1 MNQEFNVEPIRQLLN
16 RSTARLGQAEVMQ
29 LRDARALALARYD
42 EQHRTAPVLAWAGNL
57 TAAISGHASN
67 SQHRLYYWAAAV
79 LLAAGLL
86 SGVAVWQHALEH
98 DDSEV
103 DIAILTDEM
112 PIDVYVD

>member
-1 MNQEFNVEPIRQLLN
+1 MNEEFNAESIRQLLN
-16 RSTARLGQAEVMQ
+16 RSTAQLGQAEVAR

-42 EQHRTAPVLAWAGNL
+42 ERRTAPALAWAGNL
-57 TAAISGHASN
+57 AATISGHGSG
-67 SQHRLYYWAAAV
+67 SQHKFYYWAAAV
-79 LLAAGLL
+79 LLAAGLF
-86 SGVAVWQHALEH
+86 SGITLWQHALEH